1 MQQNATNLNEED
13 FAYEKVQ
20 QSEQFSL
27 PFLYVKCK
35 AKLSLYTLVFKK
47 HSRGHII
54 SLYI

>member
-1 MQQNATNLNEED
+1 MQQIATNLHEED

-35 AKLSLYTLVFKK
+35 AKS
-47 HSRGHII
+47 SI
-54 SLYI
+54 